1 MSVPTVES
9 HTRVS
14 RYGMVNA
21 FLVQEDDG
29 LTLIDTMIK
38 GSAKKIARRR
48 RRPRRSDRPDRP
60 YPCPRRPHRLARR
73 ARRRSPRCRSP
84 DLLPRRASCSAATRR
99 CRTGRARRGQGR
111 LPRGEDEADADDRG
125 RRTGRLA
132 RGDRDARPHPG
143 SPRLPRHPR
152 PHALLRRRLLD
163 PVRRLHL
170 GSCEPALPT
179 PLLRDLGQGDR
190 ARERDRTPH
199 PRAGGACA
207 GPRPGQHR
215 RARADG
221 RRDREVRRGR
231 RKVEID
237 NLGGMPRF
245 ASAFAAGRRYSV
257 DEAGRAA
264 TLPRR

>member
-1 MSVPTVES
+1 MSIPTVES

-29 LTLIDTMIK
+29 LTLIDTADQ
-38 GSAKKIARRR
+38 GQRQEDPRRR

-60 YPCPRRPHRLARR
+60 HPCPRRPHRLARR
-73 ARRRSPRCRSP
+73 ARRRSPRCRGP
-84 DLLPRRASCSAATRR
+84 DLLPRRDPARGDKTLQQGETRQD
-99 CRTGRARRGQGR
+99 QGR

-132 RGDRDARPHPG
+132 RGDRDPRPHPG
-143 SPRLPRHPR
+143 PPRLPRPPR
-152 PHALLRRRLLD
+152 PHPLLRRRLLD

-170 GSCEPALPT
+170 GSCQPALPA

-190 ARERDRTPH
+190 ARERDRAAH
-199 PRAGGACA
+199 PRAGRACA
-207 GPRPGQHR
+207 RATARSTSTRSSRWTTRSRSPRRSPQR
-215 RARADG
+215 
-221 RRDREVRRGR
+221 
-231 RKVEID
+231 EID
-237 NLGGMPRF
+237 
-245 ASAFAAGRRYSV
+245 ASAECPASRPLSPRAAATAWTM
-257 DEAGRAA
+257 AGRAA